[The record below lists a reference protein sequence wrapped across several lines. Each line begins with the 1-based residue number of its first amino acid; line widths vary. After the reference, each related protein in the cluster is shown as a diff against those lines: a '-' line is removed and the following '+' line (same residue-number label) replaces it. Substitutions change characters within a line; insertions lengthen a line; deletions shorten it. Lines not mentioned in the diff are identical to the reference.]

1 VEAGV
6 RCELEWFE
14 LHSELGA
21 SGSLASAEGA
31 QAWARAA
38 RDLERQARGALAL
51 AEPRAEFQFRA
62 ATANGSS
69 VDLAGQVGTYVNAAS
84 DEPLDLSRPLRPG
97 ELPTVHRVAGRVPAE
112 QCFVVT
118 RIDYSAAPGA
128 DTYRSTLAVLAEGE
142 AVFRSEVSTPGE
154 GVWQGEFVV
163 RPGEEQRLVVEA
175 HNLAT
180 ARVVLTGRFEPLR
193 PR

>member
-1 VEAGV
+1 
-6 RCELEWFE
+6 
-14 LHSELGA
+14 
-21 SGSLASAEGA
+21 
-31 QAWARAA
+31 
-38 RDLERQARGALAL
+38 
-51 AEPRAEFQFRA
+51 
-62 ATANGSS
+62 
-69 VDLAGQVGTYVNAAS
+69 
-84 DEPLDLSRPLRPG
+84 
-97 ELPTVHRVAGRVPAE
+97 VPAE